1 MPLSSLLGVFL
12 ALIFSEVN
20 GQQLKQIPEFVPLQE
35 GENFTTYCNTTS
47 PLNSLQWY
55 KQQPGGRP
63 VFLMTLTKS
72 GDVTRQGRLTARFG
86 ETRKDSF
93 LHIPAAQT
101 ADVGTYFC
109 AGAQRSQST
118 CCLSPNLAVGLQE
131 QLLLSCPQG
140 RSQRKLKSQWVSGQQ
155 DGKSDQQ
162 QVKQSPQ
169 PLEVHEGAISILN
182 CTYENSLFN
191 YFSWYR
197 QYPGQGPEFLIG
209 KSSGG
214 NKKEDGRFTVSSNGN
229 AKHFSLHIKDS
240 QPGDAATYFCA
251 ASARCSPG
259 TCSLYPNLQPGLHET
274 LLCRQTVHKH
284 THT

>member
-1 MPLSSLLGVFL
+1 
-12 ALIFSEVN
+12 
-20 GQQLKQIPEFVPLQE
+20 
-35 GENFTTYCNTTS
+35 
-47 PLNSLQWY
+47 
-55 KQQPGGRP
+55 
-63 VFLMTLTKS
+63 
-72 GDVTRQGRLTARFG
+72 
-86 ETRKDSF
+86 
-93 LHIPAAQT
+93 
-101 ADVGTYFC
+101 
-109 AGAQRSQST
+109 
-118 CCLSPNLAVGLQE
+118 
-131 QLLLSCPQG
+131 
-140 RSQRKLKSQWVSGQQ
+140 VSGQQ

-274 LLCRQTVHKH
+274 LLWKPGMGTAELNDQGKTSRQSEEPRYYVLVLTGTQRHRALGSRRTKH
-284 THT
+284 ICAAKPMPHAALQPARGLPGPHLLGIRSGPDSYTRPASHILSRRGVSHPELSV